1 MQSETSHNGHNPLPK
16 GQHTPHEPGKSQ
28 PPGGGSMSANT
39 EECRPILGEGRES
52 AEPGPEPGPPNSR
65 DTQAYP
71 SSYLGTGLRFIR
83 RRHCDV
89 GPIRQQRGGRVTPTG
104 RQPAEPK
111 ASPTPNQFHTGDAQG
126 LRSEHLANHLATHPP
141 TQQPADPAPYKEP
154 VRKTQSTLLWAL
166 TDKVFEQASLRE
178 AYTQILVRQGPHG
191 VERYPAWK
199 LAQDMSETA
208 RANVRRLSQGHPWTE
223 MLAEQAAA
231 VVWVGMAGRLSA
243 FCQLGWSH
251 YSGADSHPFD
261 CDLAQ
266 AILILHF
273 YDTWMAHLE
282 QDRYMA
288 SLLRA
293 LWGWKVLK
301 PVDTLLGSGQ
311 TPSPRSQ
318 RRARS
323 NLQTPCLKEQQDA
336 WLEAQNQAL
345 AIPADDW
352 ETPLVLTAVQMA
364 FLQLDSWFNC
374 WRSA

>member
-1 MQSETSHNGHNPLPK
+1 L
-16 GQHTPHEPGKSQ
+16 
-28 PPGGGSMSANT
+28 
-39 EECRPILGEGRES
+39 
-52 AEPGPEPGPPNSR
+52 R
-65 DTQAYP
+65 D
-71 SSYLGTGLRFIR
+71 
-83 RRHCDV
+83 
-89 GPIRQQRGGRVTPTG
+89 
-104 RQPAEPK
+104 
-111 ASPTPNQFHTGDAQG
+111 
-126 LRSEHLANHLATHPP
+126 
-141 TQQPADPAPYKEP
+141 
-154 VRKTQSTLLWAL
+154 
-166 TDKVFEQASLRE
+166 
-178 AYTQILVRQGPHG
+178 AYTQTLVRQGPHG

-243 FCQLGWSH
+243 FCQLGWSQ
-251 YSGADSHPFD
+251 YCGADSHPFD

-288 SLLRA
+288 RLLRA

-301 PVDTLLGSGQ
+301 PVDALRGSGQ
-311 TPSPRSQ
+311 APSGCGQ
-318 RRARS
+318 RRART
-323 NLQTPCLKEQQDA
+323 NLQTQRLKEQQDA

-345 AIPADDW
+345 VIPADDW
-352 ETPLVLTAVQMA
+352 ESPLVLTAVQMA